1 MARTISRA
9 APGPG
14 VQGTMGGPAP
24 ATGSRPGKRTMQF
37 GDEVYLWI
45 LVAVEAALIG
55 AFRSIFKRYHGG

>member
-1 MARTISRA
+1 MRVMSRS

-24 ATGSRPGKRTMQF
+24 AVGPRPGKSMTIL

-45 LVAVEAALIG
+45 LVLAEVAAIMFLRS
-55 AFRSIFKRYHGG
+55 AFARYHGG